1 MGNVE
6 VLDAERVQ
14 LFIGSREQALEA
26 ANWDADQYEVK
37 TIISHRGDPTK
48 RSTLEFLVEF
58 ADGDKVWIGYGIGN
72 NNISK
77 TVQFESY
84 CRSKPK
90 LFLLLFTEREA
101 RKLISERNKKQI
113 TSLEA
118 GSIFIF
124 LFEPTVMSGMSL

>member
-72 NNISK
+72 KSIRVLLPEQAGVIS
-77 TVQFESY
+77 
-84 CRSKPK
+84 
-90 LFLLLFTEREA
+90 FTFYR
-101 RKLISERNKKQI
+101 
-113 TSLEA
+113 A
-118 GSIFIF
+118 GSKEAYF
-124 LFEPTVMSGMSL
+124 GAK